1 MRNVAGFALTVSAA
15 FLAVV
20 AIMLNAPA
28 LFYMGTAMFAT
39 IGACRLQAWLSVR
52 GLRFERLAPQSARVG
67 DFVTV
72 EIVVWS
78 ERRIRRPLI
87 MVTDELPARLLISG
101 RTPSLPIAPEEDL
114 AIRTQ
119 YGFRPLKRGKYRWSG
134 VKVEGT
140 DALGLVSKTKA
151 YATATAEITILPRP
165 IPVSVDLPAAAGWGI
180 SEAESGQTRGAGLE
194 PRGVRAYAPG
204 DSLRHVHWRSS
215 ARAGHLLVK
224 EFEAGT
230 HAAAGFIIQR
240 KEGTDV
246 GTGAFT
252 SLEQMCGHAVF
263 LAESFLVKGARVE
276 FPSIENSPSRSAA
289 HERIN
294 EIYEMLAGIQADSKL
309 DVSGEAL
316 SVIGSLPPGS
326 VLFVLLAVA
335 DPGLKEAIIQLSAKN
350 LRVIPLVYDGNA
362 FIGKRKSTVNS
373 AADPHYVGSLQD
385 AGGTPIVMPSEMV
398 S

>member
-1 MRNVAGFALTVSAA
+1 MRNVAGFALTISAA

-39 IGACRLQAWLSVR
+39 IGACHLQAWLSVR
-52 GLRFERLAPQSARVG
+52 GLRFERIAPPSARVG

-78 ERRIRRPLI
+78 ERRVRRPLI
-87 MVTDELPARLLISG
+87 MIKDDLPPRLLLSD

-134 VKVEGT
+134 VTVEGT
-140 DALGLVSKTKA
+140 DALGLVSKTRA
-151 YATATAEITILPRP
+151 YPTASAEITILPRP
-165 IPVSVDLPAAAGWGI
+165 IPVAVELPAAAGWGI

-215 ARAGHLLVK
+215 AKTGQLLVK

-240 KEGTDV
+240 KRGAEIGTQ
-246 GTGAFT
+246 AFT
-252 SLEQMCGHAVF
+252 SLEAMCGHAVF
-263 LAESFLVKGARVE
+263 LAESFLAKGARVE
-276 FPSIENSPSRSAA
+276 FPSLESSSSRSAA
-289 HERIN
+289 HERVN
-294 EIYEMLAGIQADSKL
+294 EIYETLAAVQADSDM
-309 DVSGEAL
+309 DVSAEAM
-316 SVIGSLPPGS
+316 SVMGTLPPGS
-326 VLFVLLAVA
+326 VLFVLVAVA
-335 DPGLKEAIIQLSAKN
+335 DPNLPEAIVQLSGRN
-350 LRVIPLVYDGNA
+350 LRVIPLLYDANA
-362 FIGKRKSTVNS
+362 YVGKSKTRIATATEPAYIGK
-373 AADPHYVGSLQD
+373 LQD
-385 AGGTPIVMPSEMV
+385 AGGSPIIMPSEV
-398 S
+398 NQ